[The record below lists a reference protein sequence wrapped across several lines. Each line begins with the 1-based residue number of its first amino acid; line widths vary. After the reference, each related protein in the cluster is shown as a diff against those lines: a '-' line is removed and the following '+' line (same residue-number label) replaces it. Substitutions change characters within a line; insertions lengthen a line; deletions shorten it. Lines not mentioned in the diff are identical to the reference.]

1 MDYQV
6 TALYMLRGEAIAK
19 QMMNEQFN
27 GKAKAK
33 KPSRIKAMFKKIA
46 K

>member
-1 MDYQV
+1 MDYQI

-19 QMMNEQFN
+19 QMMDDQFN

-33 KPSRIKAMFKKIA
+33 KPSRIKALFKKIS